1 MDTTDNNEIGF
12 GKPPKRTQ
20 FKKGQSGNPRGRPK
34 SHPNLATVLEK
45 ALREKV
51 IVNENNQRKFITKL
65 EASVKQ
71 LVNKAASG
79 DLRAVHQLAALA
91 RGGEDREADTGSSNT
106 VMTDV
111 DQKVVEGFLRRFGA
125 KIGGAED
132 DKSESK

>member
-34 SHPNLATVLEK
+34 NHPNLATVLEK

-51 IVNENNQRKFITKL
+51 FITEDGRRKIITKL
-65 EASVKQ
+65 EASIKM
-71 LVNKAASG
+71 LVNKSATG
-79 DLRAVHQLAALA
+79 DLRALQQLAALA
-91 RGGEDREADTGSSNT
+91 RGGEQREVDTGSTNT

-132 DKSESK
+132 DESESK